1 MKKRKKKMGRP
12 PKPPAEKFSKR
23 VRVNLRPREY
33 ETLKRE
39 AERQGISMAEL
50 LARLWRERGSK

>member
-1 MKKRKKKMGRP
+1 MGRP